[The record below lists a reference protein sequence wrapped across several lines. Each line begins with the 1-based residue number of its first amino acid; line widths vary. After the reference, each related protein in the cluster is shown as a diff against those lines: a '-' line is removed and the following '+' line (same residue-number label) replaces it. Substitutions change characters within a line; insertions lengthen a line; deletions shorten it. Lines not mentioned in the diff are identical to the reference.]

1 MFNLGLSLL
10 RVEACVCVCVC
21 VCVCES
27 VCASGCAGELML
39 NLRNNAIGKVL
50 EGSMTSVKF

>member
-10 RVEACVCVCVC
+10 RVEACVCVC

-39 NLRNNAIGKVL
+39 NLRNNAVGKVL